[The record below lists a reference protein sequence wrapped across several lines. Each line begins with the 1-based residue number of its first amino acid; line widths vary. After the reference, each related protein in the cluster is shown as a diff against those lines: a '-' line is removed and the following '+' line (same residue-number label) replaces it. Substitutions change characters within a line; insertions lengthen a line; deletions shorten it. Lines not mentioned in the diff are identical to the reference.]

1 MVAQVDDPYAR
12 GPAGRPP
19 LRIGQFVEAE
29 ISGRRLEN
37 VVVLP
42 AAALREGGEVLVVDD
57 ASRLQRR
64 SVDVIWGDGERVVI
78 DAGLSPGDLVA
89 TTPMS
94 VAANGTLTFAPGE
107 KVAWAVTE
115 ASQPFGDGAARRMQV
130 DDDARPLAFPFPVGL
145 FETARHGRLDLA
157 APGKDQR
164 VGIAAVADHGKLAH
178 PHEDQRVIA
187 LHEKHGERQQHQ
199 GRQQHPPVFA
209 RLTHCDPSL
218 RVFIN
223 ALMLFPGSYCSAAL

>member
-1 MVAQVDDPYAR
+1 VVLTARFGRAEYQWQGRVVRSEGAVDTSSRQLYVVAQVDDPYAR

-94 VAANGTLTFAPGE
+94 VAANGTLVTVTVDGQAP
-107 KVAWAVTE
+107 
-115 ASQPFGDGAARRMQV
+115 
-130 DDDARPLAFPFPVGL
+130 
-145 FETARHGRLDLA
+145 
-157 APGKDQR
+157 DQ
-164 VGIAAVADHGKLAH
+164 GSDAVAAD
-178 PHEDQRVIA
+178 
-187 LHEKHGERQQHQ
+187 
-199 GRQQHPPVFA
+199 
-209 RLTHCDPSL
+209 
-218 RVFIN
+218 
-223 ALMLFPGSYCSAAL
+223 AASVR